1 MKRPI
6 QHEIGTVVKLVFQKS
21 LPPSWIARPMQPDY
35 GLDYEVEIVE
45 KEKPTGK
52 VFGVQLK
59 GTRSPKYEDES
70 LRLSFEVDKLIYYFK
85 DICKPVFIV
94 LADLKNN
101 ECFWLFAQRYIQ
113 QILSK
118 QNPHWYEQKS
128 VTLHIPKSNQLLG
141 SVQSLQRAV
150 EEGLQKV
157 FILQVGRI
165 VPEGDID
172 EFKASETVKR
182 AYLGG

>member
-6 QHEIGTVVKLVFQKS
+6 QHEIDTVAKLIFQKS

-70 LRLSFEVDKLIYYFK
+70 LRLSFEVGKLIYYFE

-94 LADLKNN
+94 VADLKNN
-101 ECFWLFAQRYIQ
+101 ECFWLFAQRCIQ

-128 VTLHIPKSNQLLG
+128 ITLHIPKSNQLPG

-150 EEGLQKV
+150 EKSLQEV